1 MDGRW
6 VELADG
12 VLVRRYK
19 ELDQSIGLVIGD
31 GECLVVDTRANLVW
45 GAELAA
51 AVRKVTKAP
60 WTVAL
65 THWHWDHCFGT
76 AEFLPAAVWAHERC
90 HAELAANG
98 TTARDS
104 VAELYVQDGRPEVA
118 ELLRDVEP
126 VLPDRLM
133 TDRTELSVGGRRVD
147 LAYFGLGHTDNDI
160 VVHVPDADVVFA
172 GDLVE
177 QGAPPGFGDAHPLHW
192 PATVGG
198 IIGLA
203 PRVVSPGHGEPVD
216 ADFVRGQQAELTLI
230 ADLCSELVTAR
241 CSMAAA
247 LARSPYPEDV
257 LRTALARVRT
267 SRSDSPK

>member
-1 MDGRW
+1 MGGRW

-12 VLVRRYK
+12 VFVRRYQ

-31 GECLVVDTRANLVW
+31 GECLVLDTRANLVW

-51 AVRKVTKAP
+51 AVREVTKAP
-60 WTVAL
+60 WTIAI

-76 AEFLPAAVWAHERC
+76 AEFLPGAVWAHERC
-90 HAELAANG
+90 HAALAADGIEQRDTMARIYAEHDRPELA
-98 TTARDS
+98 
-104 VAELYVQDGRPEVA
+104 ELIRA
-118 ELLRDVEP
+118 VEP

-133 TDRTELSVGGRRVD
+133 TDRAQLSVGGRRVD
-147 LAYFGLGHTDNDI
+147 LAYLGLGHTDNDI
-160 VVHVPDADVVFA
+160 VVHVPDAGVVFA

-177 QGAPPGFGDAHPLHW
+177 QGAPPAFGDAHPLDW
-192 PATVGG
+192 PGTVGG

-216 ADFVRGQQAELTLI
+216 VEFVRGQQAELTLI
-230 ADLCSELVTAR
+230 AELCSEVVTDR

-247 LARSPYPEDV
+247 LDRSPYPEDV
-257 LRTALARVRT
+257 LRTAVARVRT
-267 SRSDSPK
+267 SRSDPPK

>member
-1 MDGRW
+1 MSGRW

-12 VLVRRYK
+12 VLARRCP

-31 GECLVVDTRANLVW
+31 GECLVVDTRANLVL

-51 AVRKVTKAP
+51 AVREVTKAP

-65 THWHWDHCFGT
+65 THDHWDHCFGT
-76 AEFLPAAVWAHERC
+76 AEFLPSAVWAHERC
-90 HAELAANG
+90 HAALVANG
-98 TTARDS
+98 TKQRDK
-104 VAELYVQDGRPEVA
+104 VAELYEAHDQPEVA
-118 ELLRDVEP
+118 ELIRAVEP

-133 TDRTELSVGGRRVD
+133 TDRATLSVGGRQVE

-160 VVHVPDADVVFA
+160 VVHVPDAGVVFA

-177 QGAPPGFGDAHPLHW
+177 QGAPPAFGDAHPLHW
-192 PATVGG
+192 PGTVEG

-216 ADFVRGQQAELTLI
+216 VDFVRGQQAELTLI
-230 ADLCSELVTAR
+230 AELCSEVVTDR

-247 LARSPYPEDV
+247 LARSPYPEEV
-257 LRTALARVRT
+257 LQTAVDRVRT
-267 SRSDSPK
+267 SRSEPPK